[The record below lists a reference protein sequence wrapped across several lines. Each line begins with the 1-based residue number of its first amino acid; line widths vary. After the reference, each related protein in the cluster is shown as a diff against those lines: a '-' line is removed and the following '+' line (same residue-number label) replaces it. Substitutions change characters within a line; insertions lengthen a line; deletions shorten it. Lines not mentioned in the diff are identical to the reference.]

1 MNDITQDLTDK
12 GHEVTNIWNVKKR
25 VTEKPLPIHFI
36 DIKPA
41 SNNKEIYNITTL
53 LNTIVQFEAPHS
65 KREIPQCM
73 RCQQFGH
80 TKNYCRNNPRCVKC
94 AAQHITSECPRKA
107 KDDNVQCVNCHE
119 KHPANYRG
127 CMVHKE
133 IQQKNYPRLSERL
146 TETRPTPTEAIYA
159 QTARGHTEPP
169 QTKVPQLHTT
179 NTTHPTLTKVTYAQ
193 MTRGHIEQPQTNIPQ
208 PHKTKMT
215 NPANELAELKQT
227 MKNILDQMGT
237 RINLITAHFSKNNK

>member
-1 MNDITQDLTDK
+1 MKNTQLTIEDAWYINKSNRKCTQD
-12 GHEVTNIWNVKKR
+12 
-25 VTEKPLPIHFI
+25 
-36 DIKPA
+36 
-41 SNNKEIYNITTL
+41 
-53 LNTIVQFEAPHS
+53 
-65 KREIPQCM
+65 REC
-73 RCQQFGH
+73 
-80 TKNYCRNNPRCVKC
+80 
-94 AAQHITSECPRKA
+94 
-107 KDDNVQCVNCHE
+107 
-119 KHPANYRG
+119 
-127 CMVHKE
+127 
-133 IQQKNYPRLSERL
+133 L
-146 TETRPTPTEAIYA
+146 TETRPTLTDVTYA

-227 MKNILDQMGT
+227 MKNLLDQMGT